1 MTPQRWQ
8 APVAQRA
15 VLLAA
20 GLLLLGILFHELVTL
35 ALAVMTTVILAIPLA
50 SFATRL
56 ERRGVPRALGAL
68 LGLVL
73 GLAVLAGFLALIV
86 PPLVQETKHFVD
98 GLPATVANLRS
109 RIHEATG
116 ASQGQIGHSVQR
128 FADRYRQ
135 HPEKLLGTL
144 TSAGLTAVG
153 TIGALLLMLVTAYFM
168 AVRPEPLVNG
178 AARLLPPRHRAD
190 ALRVMERLRDA
201 WIGWM
206 HGTLIKMAVVGALL
220 YVGLRLAGLQF
231 AVLFAVLTAVLV
243 VIPYFGGAL
252 ATIPAVLLAL
262 TDSPGKA
269 LLVFGIFMIVLQIEG
284 NFIVPV
290 VMAHTVKL
298 HPALIA
304 IGVVLVGEL
313 FGFLGLFLAI
323 PLLSLLVILTE
334 ELWVKPMERRHERTS
349 ASAVEVAG
357 SAAAPPAQPGTP

>member
-1 MTPQRWQ
+1 MSPKRWQ
-8 APVAQRA
+8 APVAYRV

-20 GLLLLGILFHELVTL
+20 GLLLLGILFRELVTL

-68 LGLVL
+68 LGLIVA
-73 GLAVLAGFLALIV
+73 LAVVASLVVLIV
-86 PPLVQETKHFVD
+86 PTLVHETKHFVD
-98 GLPATVANLRS
+98 DLPATVADLRS

-116 ASQGQIGHSVQR
+116 ASQGEIGHRVQR
-128 FADRYRQ
+128 FAERYTE

-144 TSAGLTAVG
+144 TTAGLTAF
-153 TIGALLLMLVTAYFM
+153 GALGALILMLITAYYM
-168 AVRPEPLVNG
+168 AVRPEPLVAG
-178 AARLLPPRHRAD
+178 AVRVVPPRHRKE
-190 ALRVMERLRDA
+190 ALRIMERLRTA

-220 YVGLRLAGLQF
+220 YPALRLAGLHF

-243 VIPYFGGAL
+243 VIPYFGGAI

-269 LLVFGIFMIVLQIEG
+269 LLVFGIFMLVLQVEG

-313 FGFLGLFLAI
+313 FGFFGLFLAI

-334 ELWVKPMERRHERTS
+334 ELWVKPLERRHQRASPGAVDVADAQS
-349 ASAVEVAG
+349 AGTAAG
-357 SAAAPPAQPGTP
+357 G